1 MSMELDE
8 AQDRLSARPVPAGL
22 AGIEERV
29 LVRVREEAAF
39 AAQAVQRL
47 RIGAAAAVMALG
59 LGIAAGGPL
68 TVSASPYALS
78 PFGPS
83 SPLVPLTL
91 LEGEG

>member
-8 AQDRLSARPVPAGL
+8 ALDRLSAGPVPPGL

-29 LVRVREEAAF
+29 LARLREEAAF
-39 AAQAVQRL
+39 AGQAVQRL

-59 LGIAAGGPL
+59 LGIAAGGAV
-68 TVSASPYALS
+68 TASASPYALS

-83 SPLVPLTL
+83 SPLAPSTL
-91 LEGEG
+91 AEGEG